1 MNDAFAVGG
10 VNGIGD
16 LHSEPDHLITWHRTA
31 GHAVLQGLTLQ
42 HLHDDEGTALIII
55 RVVDSADMGVVQR
68 RRCARLRLE
77 LLNGSRSMEKLLWQ
91 ELKRDKP

>member
-1 MNDAFAVGG
+1 MCRQQLRQSKIEYLDLAPLGNKNIRWLDIAMNDAFAVGG

-68 RRCARLRLE
+68 
-77 LLNGSRSMEKLLWQ
+77 
-91 ELKRDKP
+91 